1 LITINHSFIQ
11 ISKVTNVVGKVNYIS
26 SPDRQE
32 YLYAVYDTST
42 SPDFWKQ
49 LAEYNQLQFQRSG
62 AHGSCIEA
70 RQLII
75 ALPNEFTNYDPNM
88 IPTLFANHF
97 KEKYGVECVV
107 ALHYNKAKTNYHVH
121 LVFSERKWNPDTSD
135 VKVATR
141 NIYINESG
149 KRVRTK
155 KEVTD
160 TNGKLRVGC
169 YFIPKG
175 AAYDSTSFS
184 NKNKH
189 FKTSEFLQEIKVT
202 FTDLINEYVSDDKN
216 KLQVFDRNSPYL
228 PTKKIGKNNPKATVI
243 ETDNHLRQEWNQTVQ
258 TALAM
263 NIPLENILRIKR
275 RDIDFKVKQSASLF
289 GKQPQSFQYILTAAI
304 EKLSILI
311 YRIMSIIYDRINCA
325 LSFDYNG
332 ASIKEKISAED
343 GRELQFSI
351 PPKPNAPSVESSASQ
366 AEHNLPQAD
375 VRLTVNDWNRLY
387 AFDPYD
393 LKSAENLLSYN
404 MAHLEQEK
412 DYQRRKNNIP
422 KDPYNNLSKLRN
434 SPEPTAYRTR

>member
-1 LITINHSFIQ
+1 M
-11 ISKVTNVVGKVNYIS
+11 SKVTNVIGKINYIS
-26 SPDRQE
+26 SSDRQE
-32 YLYAVYDTST
+32 YLYAVHDTST
-42 SPDFWKQ
+42 SPGFWKQ
-49 LAEYNQLQFQRSG
+49 LADYNQLQFQRSG
-62 AHGSCIEA
+62 AHGSCIDA

-75 ALPNEFTNYDPNM
+75 ALPNEFTNYNPNM

-107 ALHYNKAKTNYHVH
+107 ALHYNKTKTNYHVH
-121 LVFSERKWNPDTSD
+121 LVFSERKWSPDTSD
-135 VKVATR
+135 VKTARR
-141 NIYINESG
+141 NIYINELG

-160 TNGKLRVGC
+160 ANGKLRGGC
-169 YFIPKG
+169 SFIPRG
-175 AAYDSTSFS
+175 VVYNSTSFS
-184 NKNKH
+184 NKNKY
-189 FKTSEFLQEIKVT
+189 FKTPEFLQEIKVT

-228 PTKKIGKNNPKATVI
+228 PTKKIGKNNPKATII
-243 ETDNHLRQEWNQTVQ
+243 ETDNQLRQEWNQTVQ

-275 RDIDFKVKQSASLF
+275 RDIDFKVKQSTNLF

-311 YRIMSIIYDRINCA
+311 YRIMSIIYERINCS
-325 LSFDYNG
+325 LSFDYKG
-332 ASIKEKISAED
+332 TSIKDKISAED

-351 PPKPNAPSVESSASQ
+351 PPEPSATSVESLASPI
-366 AEHNLPQAD
+366 EYNSSQAD
-375 VRLTVNDWNRLY
+375 VQLSVNDWNRSY
-387 AFDPYD
+387 AIDPHD
-393 LKSAENLLSYN
+393 LKIAESLLSYN

-412 DYQRRKNNIP
+412 DYQRRKNDIP

-434 SPEPTAYRTR
+434 SPEPTAYRAR